1 MTFINFLKLL
11 LPPLIVNVVNRLRTI
26 PKSIV
31 EWEYIPEGWSY
42 ASTHPEVRGWNVNG
56 VLETYKEKWPQ
67 FVGMV
72 EGIQPLG
79 LSHESSLATN
89 EDLHSHNTIM
99 SFAYCLTL
107 ASRNKDR
114 ISILDWGGGIGH
126 YYLLSQALLS
136 DIVIDYSC
144 KDVPVLCEYGAEL
157 FPQQNFYTDEH
168 CFERT
173 YDFVFAST
181 SMHYTEDWKTLFKCL
196 AGVAESYLYIA
207 NMPSVQQVPS
217 FVFVQRPYQYGYDT
231 EYLAWCL
238 NQTEFLHVAEE
249 AEFKLIRKFVY
260 GHKPVIN
267 GAPEQN
273 VYCGYLFKRI

>member
-1 MTFINFLKLL
+1 M
-11 LPPLIVNVVNRLRTI
+11 PPLIVNIVNRLRPAPT
-26 PKSIV
+26 SIV

-42 ASTHPEVRGWNVNG
+42 ASKHAEVRGWNVNG
-56 VLETYKEKWPQ
+56 VLETYIEKWPQ

-72 EGIQPLG
+72 EGTQPLG

-107 ASRNKDR
+107 ASSNKNR
-114 ISILDWGGGIGH
+114 MSILDWGGGIGH
-126 YYLLSQALLS
+126 YYLLSQALLP

-144 KDVPVLCEYGAEL
+144 KDVPVLCDYGAEL
-157 FPQQNFYTDEH
+157 FPQQNFYTDER

-181 SMHYTEDWKTLFKCL
+181 SMHYTEDWQALFKRL
-196 AGVAESYLYIA
+196 ALVAESYLYIA
-207 NMPSVQQVPS
+207 NMPSVQKVPS

-238 NQTEFLHVAEE
+238 NQTELLHVAEE

-260 GHKPVIN
+260 GHKPVIH

-273 VYCGYLFKRI
+273 VYYGYLFKRI